1 LLEVNKILSDKIN
14 KRFIERHYYENA
26 SQRINLDFMSFEE
39 FSKDKLIELERFG
52 AIFDDVSKIE
62 KIPGIHKVYDFN
74 IQDNHNFVAEG
85 MIIALASRIN
95 IEGRLGLFGESSLRM
110 AIRLRMNELENSE

>member
-1 LLEVNKILSDKIN
+1 MAELLFKKESLQITDLVDMAKRIGEGLSEKIQLGQQLNKGDFANLAIEVLFK
-14 KRFIERHYYENA
+14 
-26 SQRINLDFMSFEE
+26 E
-39 FSKDKLIELERFG
+39 FSVTGRSDRESE
-52 AIFDDVSKIE
+52 
-62 KIPGIHKVYDFN
+62 Y
-74 IQDNHNFVAEG
+74 QVAEG